1 MKFYE
6 LATLFLPMGTAPRA
20 IEGVPAYAAEGR
32 GHLLGMWMTDIGRL
46 NRMLVLRGFDDID
59 SLLAER
65 ARCHESSDP
74 FGCGEVLADLSLDSY
89 QPFPFFAPVRP
100 GEYGKVY
107 EFRTYPFRIG
117 GGYPQTVAKWQEALP
132 AREEFSKCLIA
143 MRALDGTP
151 RFLNIWPYADIAA
164 RSSARAA
171 SVAAGVWPPK
181 GGPDWLKSDME
192 STIAVPVAGSP
203 LA

>member
-1 MKFYE
+1 MTYYE

-20 IEGVPAYAAEGR
+20 VAGVPAFAAEGR
-32 GHLLGMWMTDIGRL
+32 GELLGMWMADIGRL
-46 NRMLVLRGFDDID
+46 NRMFVLRGFEDAE

-65 ARCHESSDP
+65 KRTHESASP
-74 FGCGEVLADLSLDSY
+74 FGCGDVLADLSLESY
-89 QPFPFFAPVRP
+89 EPFPFMKPVRP
-100 GEYGKVY
+100 GSYGGVY

-117 GGYPQTVAKWQEALP
+117 GGYPETAAKWEEALP
-132 AREEFSKCLIA
+132 AREKFSQCLIA

-164 RSSARAA
+164 RGKARAE

-192 STIAVPVAGSP
+192 SVVAVPAAGSP
-203 LA
+203 LS